1 MLSQKGNKV
10 VQLNIKMVKTFVAQP
25 YERINKGKEDTNL
38 NTFDV

>member
-25 YERINKGKEDTNL
+25 YERINEGREDTYL